1 MKRNIKFPELL
12 TQFKNEEKMILRDH
26 LAILRTRLSNER
38 TLFAYIRTCIYLF
51 LGGVAFIQIG
61 SIYPVMNL
69 GYVSVALSGLLLVFG
84 LIRFYMLRRQLNSY
98 YSEIGQA
105 VLPGQQESA

>member
-1 MKRNIKFPELL
+1 MKRKFKIPVLPHE
-12 TQFKNEEKMILRDH
+12 FKSYEKMILRDH

-61 SIYPVMNL
+61 NIYPVMNL
-69 GYVSVALSGLLLVFG
+69 GYVSVALSVLLLFFG

-98 YSEIGQA
+98 YGEIEQT
-105 VLPGQQESA
+105 E